1 MKTNKKVMLAIGVVL
16 IAPTMIIVYV
26 RLTWRLAL
34 FLEKW
39 LPVLAVVLIGGYLL
53 EEAAKVLWGNLQ
65 AKCSNLRER
74 LDGWL
79 SRWAENDARST
90 IERIERRGHRQMV
103 REQVLEK
110 HLGILPRAFRR
121 PDFVRGIHTR
131 T

>member
-1 MKTNKKVMLAIGVVL
+1 LVL

-39 LPVLAVVLIGGYLL
+39 LPVLAVVLIGGYLF
-53 EEAAKVLWGNLQ
+53 EEAAKVLWGKLK
-65 AKCSNLRER
+65 AECLNLRER

-79 SRWAENDARST
+79 SRWIENDPRST
-90 IERIERRGHRQMV
+90 TERIERRVHRQMA
-103 REQVLEK
+103 REQFLEK
-110 HLGILPRAFRR
+110 HLGFLLRAFNR
-121 PDFVRGIHTR
+121 PDFVRGIHKR

>member
-1 MKTNKKVMLAIGVVL
+1 LVL

-39 LPVLAVVLIGGYLL
+39 LPVLAVVLIGGYLF
-53 EEAAKVLWGNLQ
+53 EEAAKVLWGKLK
-65 AKCSNLRER
+65 AECLNLRER

-79 SRWAENDARST
+79 SRWIENDPRST
-90 IERIERRGHRQMV
+90 TERIERRVHRQMA
-103 REQVLEK
+103 REQFLEK
-110 HLGILPRAFRR
+110 HLGFLLRAFNRL
-121 PDFVRGIHTR
+121 DFVRGIHKR